1 MSTVGLPES
10 PAHDLEADAGPGPG
24 DPTFSYPMSDFTDLV
39 ARAVNPTMSR
49 AEREGV
55 YSVVRQA
62 VLRLQERENLE
73 PGHPQRDLQLHL
85 VEETIRDIE
94 ADINRFL
101 TMKKMREAT
110 AKQNAEAEA
119 RAGKRR

>member
-94 ADINRFL
+94 SDVTRYES
-101 TMKKMREAT
+101 MRKLDEAFAAQ
-110 AKQNAEAEA
+110 AKAHK
-119 RAGKRR
+119 AGASGRR

>member
-1 MSTVGLPES
+1 
-10 PAHDLEADAGPGPG
+10 
-24 DPTFSYPMSDFTDLV
+24 MSDFTDLV
-39 ARAVNPTMSR
+39 ARAVNPSMGR
-49 AEREGV
+49 EERESV

-73 PGHPQRDLQLHL
+73 PGHPQRSLQLHL

-94 ADINRFL
+94 SDVVRFL
-101 TMKKMREAT
+101 TMKKMREA
-110 AKQNAEAEA
+110 AALQDAEAEA